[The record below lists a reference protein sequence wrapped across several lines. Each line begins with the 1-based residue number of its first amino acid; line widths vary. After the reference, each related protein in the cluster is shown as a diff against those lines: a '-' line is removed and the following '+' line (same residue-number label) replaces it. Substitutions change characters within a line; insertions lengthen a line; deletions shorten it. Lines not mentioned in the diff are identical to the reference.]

1 MANFLKRLIVVQV
14 PAHRL
19 RKERRNLLFFA
30 SAAAVLGL
38 TLLVQSL
45 AQMGPISLA
54 SAGSEDGV
62 EAASAAAAEELSS
75 EANQPTEAIES
86 PDPGQ
91 QRIARHLGKRYLVSA
106 EAVETVVA
114 AAHQA
119 ANRHRLDPLLILAV
133 VAVESRF
140 NPIAESG
147 AGAKG
152 LMQVIPRFHLDKLEE
167 HGGEKAVLDPATNVL
182 VGAAI
187 LREYLNRTGDMSAA
201 LQMYNGA
208 LNDADR
214 RYSRKVLSEHQR
226 LNRLVSQ
233 DRA

>member
-30 SAAAVLGL
+30 SAAAVLSL

-45 AQMGPISLA
+45 AQVGPISLA
-54 SAGSEDGV
+54 SAGSEDGA
-62 EAASAAAAEELSS
+62 EAAPVVAAGPSS
-75 EANQPTEAIES
+75 EANPLPEAIKT

-91 QRIARHLGKRYLVSA
+91 QRIARHLAKRYLVSA

-187 LREYLNRTGDMSAA
+187 LREYLNRTGEMSAA